1 MGCFHRGFQQLAS
14 LLPVVQTGSL
24 FHLWYLMQIDFID
37 FTLAILLLGKNDRK
51 SFFESMM
58 SRSSH
63 PEVFLVKG
71 VLQICS
77 KSAGEHPRQNVIS
90 IKLLC
95 NFIEIALL
103 FECSSVIRCQK
114 TINSK

>member
-1 MGCFHRGFQQLAS
+1 MECFHRGFQQLAS

-71 VLQICS
+71 ILKICS
-77 KSAGEHPRQNVIS
+77 KSTGEHPRQ
-90 IKLLC
+90 
-95 NFIEIALL
+95 
-103 FECSSVIRCQK
+103 
-114 TINSK
+114 